1 MGGFAHGSKSTWFG
15 WFAHPV
21 FEESG
26 LQVELTGFLCDSI
39 RSTSVTRYYT
49 ARRLGGSPA
58 EMGWESQA
66 VHLVPMSMLAGFDL
80 HPNDQSVIKALQ
92 TKGEN

>member
-1 MGGFAHGSKSTWFG
+1 VQEARLSSRANAIKEC
-15 WFAHPV
+15 

-26 LQVELTGFLCDSI
+26 LQVELTGFLCDSV

-58 EMGWESQA
+58 DMG
-66 VHLVPMSMLAGFDL
+66 
-80 HPNDQSVIKALQ
+80 
-92 TKGEN
+92 